1 MAGGAAAPTRAAR
14 ASPSR
19 YYPLHS
25 LCTITVAVGE
35 TDTTFQFS
43 CSLGW
48 ATNKIGSLA
57 AAAGAVVAATD
68 VLVELRRN
76 SIAFVSMVNRRK
88 RVAAAFSAATD
99 GTHTQQ
105 LSQGRRM
112 MRLFVCSVIL
122 QN

>member
-1 MAGGAAAPTRAAR
+1 M
-14 ASPSR
+14 
-19 YYPLHS
+19 
-25 LCTITVAVGE
+25 TVAVGE
-35 TDTTFQFS
+35 TDTAFQFS
-43 CSLGW
+43 CSIGW

-99 GTHTQQ
+99 GTHTQ
-105 LSQGRRM
+105 LSQGHCLTDDE
-112 MRLFVCSVIL
+112 LFVCSVIL